1 MGVAT
6 MNETSSFDSAREPAV
21 VYHAITGI
29 EGRELTGFLH
39 RVFVVVQ
46 DENYE
51 LGGLPTKP
59 QEIHPIDPHTLS
71 AIKLFSFRGHGFPRE
86 VTLRG
91 TYPEFFQD
99 SRFLLVTFIA
109 DPLRSAAHAYG
120 WYEAQDDGRPKM
132 SFVDFLRGR
141 KPNLYADALGCRW
154 WNWRSVLGKY
164 FFLGVHEEGAG
175 SVSALGAKIE
185 REFSRR
191 AQTPNVARARY
202 FLGRYLANPETED
215 VNAGAEV
222 DRHIS
227 QLPPGEVVAFR
238 RRNRI
243 DYRIYEY
250 ARQRLARD
258 VQVKNEETRKKA
270 TV

>member
-6 MNETSSFDSAREPAV
+6 MNQTSSLDSAREPALI
-21 VYHAITGI
+21 YHAITGI

-51 LGGLPTKP
+51 LGGLPTRP

-71 AIKLFSFRGHGFPRE
+71 AIKLFTFRGHGLPRE

-99 SRFLLVTFIA
+99 PRFLVMTFIA

-120 WYEAQDDGRPKM
+120 WYAAQDDGRPKM
-132 SFVDFLRGR
+132 SFAEFLRGR
-141 KPNLYADALGCRW
+141 KPNLYADALQCRW

-164 FFLGVHEEGAG
+164 FFLGVHEE
-175 SVSALGAKIE
+175 SVKSLAVLGPKIE
-185 REFSRR
+185 REFARR

-202 FLGRYLANPETED
+202 FLSRYLANPETAD
-215 VNAGAEV
+215 AEASV
-222 DRHIS
+222 EIDARVRDLS
-227 QLPPGEVVAFR
+227 AGEVEAFR
-238 RRNRI
+238 RRNRL

-250 ARQRLARD
+250 ARRQLDRD
-258 VQVKNEETRKKA
+258 AQA
-270 TV
+270 TAEMEMAAA